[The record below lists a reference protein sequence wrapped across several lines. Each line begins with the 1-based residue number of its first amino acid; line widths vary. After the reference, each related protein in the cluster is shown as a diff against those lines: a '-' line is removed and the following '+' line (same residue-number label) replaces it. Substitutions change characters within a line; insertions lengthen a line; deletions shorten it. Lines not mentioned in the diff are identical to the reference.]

1 MEERRGQLLLVPPF
15 YPGSTTARIPIDQGV
30 IHSSH
35 EIPGSA
41 EPISG
46 VLGKGRGGRYQMDPV
61 QWSVGLSRLV
71 LSGIMGLAVGDA
83 LGVPVE
89 FRERET
95 LTRDPVVGMRAY
107 GTYNKPSGTWSDD
120 TSMTLCLMSSL
131 AEGLDYDEIM
141 RNFLKWYK
149 AGEFTA
155 DGHTFDVGT
164 TTSAALER
172 FGRGVPALECGGTGE
187 YDNGNGSLM
196 RILPLVFYLCTVYGV
211 NFQDSSEAFD
221 IIHNVSALTHAHK
234 RSQIAC
240 GIYLSIAAML
250 LSSSDL
256 EYAVKMGIAK
266 AVEYYEKQPEYA
278 EELDHFSRLRSEDF
292 RKIPREEISSS
303 GYVVSSLEAAIWCLL
318 NTNDYA
324 SCVLEAVNLG
334 DDTDTVAAIAGGLAG
349 LAYGYEAIPQDWLNV
364 LLRREYLEDT
374 CHEFSR
380 ALVYRGT
387 DKEF

>member
-1 MEERRGQLLLVPPF
+1 
-15 YPGSTTARIPIDQGV
+15 
-30 IHSSH
+30 
-35 EIPGSA
+35 
-41 EPISG
+41 
-46 VLGKGRGGRYQMDPV
+46 MDPV
-61 QWSVGLSRLV
+61 QWNVGLSRLV

-95 LTRDPVVGMRAY
+95 LARDPVVGMRAY
-107 GTYNKPSGTWSDD
+107 GTYNKPAGTWSDD
-120 TSMTLCLMSSL
+120 TSMTLCLMSGL
-131 AEGLDYDEIM
+131 AKGLDYDEIM

-172 FGRGVPALECGGTGE
+172 FERGVPALECGGTGE

-196 RILPLVFYLCTVYGV
+196 RILPLVFYLSTVYGV

-250 LSSSDL
+250 LSGSDL
-256 EYAVKMGIAK
+256 EHAIKIGIHNAM
-266 AVEYYEKQPEYA
+266 EYYEKQPEYA
-278 EELDHFSRLRSEDF
+278 EELGHLSRLRSEDF
-292 RKIPREEISSS
+292 KKIPREKISSS

-324 SCVLEAVNLG
+324 SCILEAVNLG
-334 DDTDTVAAIAGGLAG
+334 GDTDTVAAIAGGLAG
-349 LAYGYEAIPQDWLNV
+349 LAYGYEAIPQDWLDV
-364 LLRREYLEDT
+364 LVRREYLEKA
-374 CHEFSR
+374 CYEFSL
-380 ALVYRGT
+380 ALARRDTGSQS
-387 DKEF
+387 